1 MTNEEKRKVSDDLK
15 ILIIKNLIEPSY
27 YSDVVETLHGRKC
40 WRISGH
46 TFESMSKIILAVSGV
61 LSFAAGVYDDKILSF
76 VAGTLS
82 TVSLATFQFSL
93 YAFKQ
98 QKKNSIEL
106 NMLLSKLDIDTVPVF
121 PARTR
126 IMERRVSTINNDQ
139 PSKDCEIELGT
150 IEIHAEPSSDL
161 QFSSLTDKLSTDD
174 EVTSMSSL
182 RSTTPYPSQV

>member
-1 MTNEEKRKVSDDLK
+1 MSEEKRKVSDELK
-15 ILIIKNLIEPSY
+15 IKIIQNLIEPSY

-46 TFESMSKIILAVSGV
+46 TFESISKIILAVSGI

-98 QKKNSIEL
+98 HKKNALEL
-106 NMLLSKLDIDTVPVF
+106 NMLLNKLDIDTIPVF
-121 PARTR
+121 PSRSNMMARK
-126 IMERRVSTINNDQ
+126 MSTVEEKETQ
-139 PSKDCEIELGT
+139 KDCEIELGV
-150 IEIHAEPSSDL
+150 IEFHDDNSSSDE
-161 QFSSLTDKLSTDD
+161 KISTDD
-174 EVTSMSSL
+174 ELTSLSSL
-182 RSTTPYPSQV
+182 RSSTPFPSQV

>member
-1 MTNEEKRKVSDDLK
+1 MKDEEKRKVSDELK
-15 ILIIKNLIEPSY
+15 IKIIQNLIEPSY

-40 WRISGH
+40 WRLSGH

-98 QKKNSIEL
+98 HKKNTLEL
-106 NMLLSKLDIDTVPVF
+106 NMLLNKLDIDTIPVF
-121 PARTR
+121 PSRAKM
-126 IMERRVSTINNDQ
+126 MERKMSTVEEKATQN
-139 PSKDCEIELGT
+139 DCEIELGV
-150 IEIHAEPSSDL
+150 IEFHEEKSDFQFSTTSNEKLSSDDEL
-161 QFSSLTDKLSTDD
+161 TSL
-174 EVTSMSSL
+174 SSL
-182 RSTTPYPSQV
+182 RSSTPFPSQV

>member
-1 MTNEEKRKVSDDLK
+1 MTNEEKRKVSDEFK
-15 ILIIKNLIEPSY
+15 MIIIKDLIEPSY

-98 QKKNSIEL
+98 HKKNTLEL
-106 NMLLSKLDIDTVPVF
+106 NMMLNKLDIDTIPVF
-121 PARTR
+121 PSRAKM
-126 IMERRVSTINNDQ
+126 MERKMSTVEEKATQNE
-139 PSKDCEIELGT
+139 CEIELGT
-150 IEIHAEPSSDL
+150 IEIHDDNSSD
-161 QFSSLTDKLSTDD
+161 DEKLSTDD
-174 EVTSMSSL
+174 ELTSLSSL
-182 RSTTPYPSQV
+182 RSSTPFPSQV

>member
-1 MTNEEKRKVSDDLK
+1 MKDEEKRKVSDELK
-15 ILIIKNLIEPSY
+15 IKIIQNLIEPSY

-46 TFESMSKIILAVSGV
+46 TFESVSKIILAVSGV

-98 QKKNSIEL
+98 HKKNTLEL
-106 NMLLSKLDIDTVPVF
+106 NMLLNKLDIDTIPVF
-121 PARTR
+121 PSRSK
-126 IMERRVSTINNDQ
+126 IMERKMSTVEEKTNQNE
-139 PSKDCEIELGT
+139 CEIELGT
-150 IEIHAEPSSDL
+150 IEIHDDNSSSD
-161 QFSSLTDKLSTDD
+161 DKISTDD
-174 EVTSMSSL
+174 ELTSLSSL
-182 RSTTPYPSQV
+182 RSSTPFPSQV